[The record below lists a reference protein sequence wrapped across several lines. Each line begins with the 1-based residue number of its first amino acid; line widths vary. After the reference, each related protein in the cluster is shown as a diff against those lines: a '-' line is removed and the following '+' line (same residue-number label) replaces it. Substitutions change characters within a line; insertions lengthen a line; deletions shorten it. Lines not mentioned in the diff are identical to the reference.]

1 MKINDILIL
10 ESLMAFAE
18 EVKNQ
23 LGLKQFSLHERGND
37 IYLNSIIVGREQ
49 QGQGLGSK
57 ALSMLIDYADSEGKR
72 IILTPAI
79 QDKMH
84 GTTSRS
90 RLVRFYKKFG
100 FVESK
105 GRNID
110 YEVGAGKMY
119 REPK

>member
-1 MKINDILIL
+1 MKIQELLLL
-10 ESLMAFAE
+10 ESITTFAE
-18 EVKNQ
+18 QVKNN
-23 LGLKQFSLHERGND
+23 LGLKQFSLYEKGND

-57 ALSMLIDYADSEGKR
+57 ALNMLIDYADSKGKR

-90 RLVRFYKKFG
+90 RLVRFYKRFG

-119 REPK
+119 RDPK

>member
-1 MKINDILIL
+1 MKIQELLLL
-10 ESLMAFAE
+10 ESLIAFAE
-18 EVKNQ
+18 QVKND
-23 LGLKQFSLHERGND
+23 LGLKQFSLYEKGND

-57 ALSMLIDYADSEGKR
+57 ALQMLTDYADNEGKR
-72 IILTPAI
+72 IILTPAA

-84 GTTSRS
+84 GTTSRA
-90 RLVRFYKKFG
+90 RLVRFYKRFG

-105 GRNID
+105 GKNID
-110 YEVGAGKMY
+110 YQIGAGKMY